1 MDSCGER
8 RGETVRPTLRL
19 LGGGLIAAALLGP
32 LIAQA
37 SDQPGFILRLNGP
50 LGAQFAGYYVA
61 DYQGFYEEA
70 EVAVT
75 LAPAGVEID
84 LEQIGPTGV
93 ATLDVERMPVAL
105 HAREQGEALVNIG
118 QFFARPALELVCR
131 KESGV
136 ATLADL
142 RGRAVGLWADE
153 GRDAMLAWLAG
164 QGAAEGVELVEQEH
178 DASLL
183 LDGKA
188 DCISARSWDER
199 AQLVDAGVPPADL
212 VVLAAAEHGPAPLE
226 EGIWAPAELLKSPHA
241 VRALGGFLYA
251 ARRGWSWAR
260 ENPVEAVRIVQEYD
274 HDKMLEEKPQVR
286 RMHEINRLTEGSGGM
301 LDPAAFQATVDLL
314 LAAPGERAITRQP
327 EGAWTHEPAEEAGLN
342 EPE

>member
-1 MDSCGER
+1 MR
-8 RGETVRPTLRL
+8 LTRRL
-19 LGGGLIAAALLGP
+19 LGCGLIAALAAALP
-32 LIAQA
+32 AQA
-37 SDQPGFILRLNGP
+37 SDQPALIIRLNGP

-75 LAPAGVEID
+75 LAPSGVEID
-84 LEQIGPTGV
+84 PDRIGPTGI
-93 ATLDVERMPVAL
+93 ATLVIERMPAAL
-105 HAREQGEALVNIG
+105 EAREQGEALVNIG
-118 QFFARPALELVCR
+118 QFFARSALELVCR
-131 KESGV
+131 KDSGV
-136 ATLADL
+136 TALADL
-142 RGRAVGLWADE
+142 RGRRVGLWSDGDRA
-153 GRDAMLAWLAG
+153 GMLAWLTG
-164 QGAAEGVELVEQEH
+164 QGAAEGVEFVDQGH
-178 DASLL
+178 DPSLL
-183 LDGKA
+183 LEKQA
-188 DCISARSWDER
+188 DCISARSWDEH
-199 AQLVDAGVPPADL
+199 AQLVDAGMPPEDL
-212 VVLAAAEHGPAPLE
+212 VVLTAADHGPAPLE
-226 EGIWAPAELLKSPHA
+226 EGVWAPAELLESPHT

-274 HDKMLEEKPQVR
+274 RDKTLKEKPQVR

-314 LAAPGERAITRQP
+314 LAAPGEPAITREP

>member
-1 MDSCGER
+1 
-8 RGETVRPTLRL
+8 VRPTHRL

-32 LIAQA
+32 LAAQA
-37 SDQPGFILRLNGP
+37 SDQPGFIVRLNGP

-61 DYQGFYEEA
+61 DYQGFYQEA

-75 LAPAGVEID
+75 LAPSGVEID
-84 LEQIGPTGV
+84 LDRIGPTGI
-93 ATLDVERMPVAL
+93 ATLAIERMPAAL
-105 HAREQGEALVNIG
+105 EAREQGEALVNIG
-118 QFFARPALELVCR
+118 QFFARPALELVCA

-136 ATLADL
+136 TTFADL
-142 RGRAVGLWADE
+142 RGRRVGLWTDAD
-153 GRDAMLAWLAG
+153 RKAMLAWLAG
-164 QGAAEGVELVEQEH
+164 QGVAEGVEFVDQNH
-178 DASLL
+178 DPSLL
-183 LDGKA
+183 LEKQA
-188 DCISARSWDER
+188 DCISARSWDEH
-199 AQLVDAGVPPADL
+199 AQLVDNGVPLEDL

-226 EGIWAPAELLKSPHA
+226 EGVWAPVKLLESPHT

-274 HDKMLEEKPQVR
+274 RDKTLQEKPQVR
-286 RMHEINRLTEGSGGM
+286 RVHEINRLTEGTGGM

-314 LAAPGERAITRQP
+314 LAAPGERAVTREP

>member
-1 MDSCGER
+1 M
-8 RGETVRPTLRL
+8 LRL
-19 LGGGLIAAALLGP
+19 LGGGLIAAALFGSP
-32 LIAQA
+32 AARA

-84 LEQIGPTGV
+84 PARIGPTGI
-93 ATLDVERMPVAL
+93 ATLDVERMPAAL
-105 HAREQGEALVNIG
+105 HGREQGEALVNIG
-118 QFFARPALELVCR
+118 QFFARPAVELVCR
-131 KESGV
+131 KDSGV
-136 ATLADL
+136 TTLADL
-142 RGRAVGLWADE
+142 RGRRVGLWTDGDRA
-153 GRDAMLAWLAG
+153 GMLAWLAG
-164 QGAAEGVELVEQEH
+164 QGVADGVEFVDQDH
-178 DASLL
+178 DPSLL
-183 LDGKA
+183 LQNEA

-199 AQLVDAGVPPADL
+199 AQLGDANVPPEDL

-274 HDKMLEEKPQVR
+274 QDKTLEEKPQVR

-314 LAAPGERAITRQP
+314 LAAPGERAITRPP
-327 EGAWTHEPAEEAGLN
+327 EAAWSHGPAEEAGLD